1 MGHVPTLRG
10 DDEDDEE
17 EEEDG
22 GGVDEDGYGVIPEG
36 SYPFSIPLPEGLPPS
51 VEIEDSAAGFRRSG
65 LLKGISYQ
73 IVASLAVKPPK
84 K

>member
-1 MGHVPTLRG
+1 MGHLPTFPSN
-10 DDEDDEE
+10 DEDEE
-17 EEEDG
+17 EDDR
-22 GGVDEDGYGVIPEG
+22 GVDEEGYAVIPDG

-51 VEIEDSAAGFRRSG
+51 VEIEEAGFRRG
-65 LLKGISYQ
+65 LKGISYQ